1 MNSEPAY
8 DRIVVTNEVLDDW
21 LAQSVGLDINNIPD
35 TRPQFLSVLLI
46 REKGIL
52 PVKKICQKI
61 E

>member
-46 REKGIL
+46 REKGI
-52 PVKKICQKI
+52 
-61 E
+61 